1 MFWTS
6 VKVVAATLF
15 GDYGLQTTAQALHKN
30 HCPAL
35 RLRHV
40 AGVAAALAA
49 ARATDGRLGL
59 GGKLVVVVINAV
71 SHYGID
77 GVRMPKAIDQD
88 GSAWNLQGD
97 FCPQVWRGTIAV
109 LTMSHPDLRTLPAW
123 PDTASQLANVKRWHK
138 HAFGDDLPE
147 VALYYN
153 K

>member
-40 AGVAAALAA
+40 AGVAAALVAA
-49 ARATDGRLGL
+49 LATDGRLGL
-59 GGKLVVVVINAV
+59 GGKLLVVAINAV

-77 GVRMPKAIDQD
+77 GVRMPKLLDQALHLAIAL
-88 GSAWNLQGD
+88 GS
-97 FCPQVWRGTIAV
+97 VV
-109 LTMSHPDLRTLPAW
+109 LVGWGSKGE
-123 PDTASQLANVKRWHK
+123 VKR
-138 HAFGDDLPE
+138 
-147 VALYYN
+147 
-153 K
+153 